1 MPARKSA
8 TASDSQPLIGVVAL
22 QGAAAEHVA
31 AFRRAGARAVEVRV
45 PADLDGVDAVALPG
59 GESTTMSHLL
69 RTSGLFDA
77 LSERLAGGM
86 PAFGTCAGMI
96 LLAAEVLDGR
106 EDQRFFSAIDISVR
120 RNAFGRQVA
129 SFEADLDI
137 DLDVDPGSGGLDGP
151 FHAVFIRAP
160 WVERTG
166 DGVEV
171 LATVTPGSGSR
182 DATAPA
188 QGVTGSAQGA
198 AGRGRHRHLAPV
210 LCRSGPILVSS
221 FHPELT
227 ADDRIHRMFLHMV
240 SASVAR

>member
-1 MPARKSA
+1 ML
-8 TASDSQPLIGVVAL
+8 LIGVVAL
-22 QGAAAEHVA
+22 QGAAAEHA
-31 AFRRAGARAVEVRV
+31 AALRRLGARTVEVRT
-45 PADLDGVDAVALPG
+45 PADLDGVDAIVLPG

-69 RTSGLFDA
+69 GTSGLFDA
-77 LSERLAGGM
+77 LAARLADGM

-106 EDQRFFSAIDISVR
+106 PDQRNFGAIDISVR

-129 SFEADLDI
+129 SFEAEL
-137 DLDVDPGSGGLDGP
+137 SAAGLERP
-151 FHAVFIRAP
+151 FRAVFIRAP

-171 LATVTPGSGSR
+171 LATVAPGSGSQ
-182 DATAPA
+182 AGAAASEGAPSAAA
-188 QGVTGSAQGA
+188 QGDRVPGVRVPGDPAPSDPLAGDPA
-198 AGRGRHRHLAPV
+198 AGDRVPV

-227 ADDRIHRMFLHMV
+227 ADDRIHRMFLDMV
-240 SASVAR
+240 GASPTR

>member
-1 MPARKSA
+1 M

-96 LLAAEVLDGR
+96 LLAVDVLDGR
-106 EDQRFFSAIDISVR
+106 PDQRCFGAIDISVR

-129 SFEADLDI
+129 SFEAELTAD
-137 DLDVDPGSGGLDGP
+137 GLDEP
-151 FHAVFIRAP
+151 FKAVFIRAP
-160 WVERTG
+160 WVERAG
-166 DGVEV
+166 DSVEV
-171 LATVTPGSGSR
+171 LAEITPASNSST
-182 DATAPA
+182 D
-188 QGVTGSAQGA
+188 GVPSSV
-198 AGRGRHRHLAPV
+198 PV

-227 ADDRIHRMFLHMV
+227 ADDRIHQIFLDMV
-240 SASVAR
+240 GASMAR

>member
-1 MPARKSA
+1 MAVSN
-8 TASDSQPLIGVVAL
+8 SQSLIGVVAL

-31 AFRRAGARAVEVRV
+31 AFRRVGARAVEVRV

-77 LSERLAGGM
+77 LSARLADGM

-106 EDQRFFSAIDISVR
+106 PDQRCFGAIDISVR

-129 SFEADLDI
+129 SFEASLATQ
-137 DLDVDPGSGGLDGP
+137 GLDKP

-160 WVERTG
+160 WVERSG

-171 LATVTPGSGSR
+171 LAEIRPAANSTGR
-182 DATAPA
+182 DVHAP
-188 QGVTGSAQGA
+188 V
-198 AGRGRHRHLAPV
+198 PV

-227 ADDRIHRMFLHMV
+227 ADDRIHQIFLDMVVTAAAPGRML
-240 SASVAR
+240 

>member
-1 MPARKSA
+1 MPDAV
-8 TASDSQPLIGVVAL
+8 DGLPLIGVVSL

-31 AFRRAGARAVEVRV
+31 ALRRLGARATEVRV
-45 PADLDGVDAVALPG
+45 PSDLDGVGAVVIPG

-69 RTSGLFDA
+69 GTSGLFEPLA
-77 LSERLAGGM
+77 ERLAGGM

-106 EDQRFFSAIDISVR
+106 EDQRYFSVIDISVR

-129 SFEADLDI
+129 SFEAVLDA
-137 DLDVDPGSGGLDGP
+137 DGLDEP

-166 DGVEV
+166 YGVEV
-171 LATVTPGSGSR
+171 LATVSPASGPHG
-182 DATAPA
+182 T
-188 QGVTGSAQGA
+188 SAGDGQRA
-198 AGRGRHRHLAPV
+198 EVPV

-227 ADDRIHRMFLHMV
+227 ADDRIHRMFLDMV
-240 SASVAR
+240 DSRHSG

>member
-1 MPARKSA
+1 MP
-8 TASDSQPLIGVVAL
+8 SDLEGV
-22 QGAAAEHVA
+22 GAV
-31 AFRRAGARAVEVRV
+31 VI
-45 PADLDGVDAVALPG
+45 PG

-69 RTSGLFDA
+69 GTSGLFEPLA
-77 LSERLAGGM
+77 ARLADGM

-137 DLDVDPGSGGLDGP
+137 VLGMDADSSLDDGGLDDP

-166 DGVEV
+166 DNVEV
-171 LATVTPGSGSR
+171 LAEV
-182 DATAPA
+182 APA
-188 QGVTGSAQGA
+188 SNPPTGVGPNSV
-198 AGRGRHRHLAPV
+198 PV

-227 ADDRIHRMFLHMV
+227 ADDRIHRMFLDMV
-240 SASVAR
+240 ASGHTG